1 MVTRWVGGLLTWASS
16 VGSSALAPDECAEL
30 CTVQRSIW
38 PTSGPE
44 VGRRGD
50 MVRAGWLGASL
61 ETGAAGCSRG
71 ERKKEPSRPLRDRPV
86 EEGGPRPV
94 AAARIL
100 VKR

>member
-1 MVTRWVGGLLTWASS
+1 
-16 VGSSALAPDECAEL
+16 
-30 CTVQRSIW
+30 
-38 PTSGPE
+38 
-44 VGRRGD
+44 

-71 ERKKEPSRPLRDRPV
+71 ERKKEPSRPLRDRPA